1 MFVGSVR
8 AWIRGF
14 RRLSLRVRRLECWFV
29 SSLLERWFNVLI
41 FCFQCFADSGC
52 CGFFFFFFFFQM
64 SWIFFLKGRRGRRR
78 LRFHGSLF

>member
-14 RRLSLRVRRLECWFV
+14 RHLSLWVRRLECWFV

-41 FCFQCFADSGC
+41 FLFSMFRRLWLL
-52 CGFFFFFFFFQM
+52 
-64 SWIFFLKGRRGRRR
+64 WIFFLDVMDFISDGEKEEGD
-78 LRFHGSLF
+78 

>member
-41 FCFQCFADSGC
+41 FCFQCFADCGC
-52 CGFFFFFFFFQM
+52 CGFFFFSDVMDFI
-64 SWIFFLKGRRGRRR
+64 SDGEKEEGD
-78 LRFHGSLF
+78 